1 MQDMNVV
8 RNVLARK
15 RFQNY
20 NLIGHSKMVTAL
32 DERTEPVVLV
42 QIMIGA
48 VVKDGG
54 RESCTIIATGALA
67 GTGGNSGSHDS

>member
-1 MQDMNVV
+1 
-8 RNVLARK
+8 
-15 RFQNY
+15 
-20 NLIGHSKMVTAL
+20 MVTAL

-54 RESCTIIATGALA
+54 RKS
-67 GTGGNSGSHDS
+67 GTTMLIYRQIVSLFGE